1 MAKKRKVELP
11 PKFEIA
17 QLIALQLGVGFV
29 ALFYVLKS
37 EEVKEIFST
46 IPRVLLVMKIVN
58 SICASFC
65 IVLSGGK
72 LITFYSELR
81 SFIEARKKEKENE

>member
-1 MAKKRKVELP
+1 MARKRNKPELP
-11 PKFEIA
+11 PKFEVA

-37 EEVKEIFST
+37 EEIKEIFST
-46 IPRVLLVMKIVN
+46 IPKVLLIIKIIN
-58 SICASFC
+58 SVCASCC

-81 SFIEARKKEKENE
+81 SFIEAKKKENE